1 MYLNRH
7 YLICWLL
14 IFPFFDVYSGIELLR
29 TVDKVF
35 RPSSC
40 IFLWFAAMRL
50 SRLLSYSVI
59 GGSYKRDQIA
69 SIRIYI

>member
-1 MYLNRH
+1 LVADF
-7 YLICWLL
+7 
-14 IFPFFDVYSGIELLR
+14 FPFFDVDSGIELLR
-29 TVDKVF
+29 AVDKVF